1 MNNSKQ
7 NNPPKYH
14 RNIIIQDEYKN
25 FILDKISMKELA
37 TKHCLSYTRIRNI
50 LIYIGWQFRIY
61 LDMTENNA
69 LSDLLYS
76 SPVATKNY
84 LRGQPEVLEK
94 TLLAFDKFALHRIAE
109 AEKFPN
115 KL

>member
-1 MNNSKQ
+1 
-7 NNPPKYH
+7 
-14 RNIIIQDEYKN
+14 
-25 FILDKISMKELA
+25 
-37 TKHCLSYTRIRNI
+37 
-50 LIYIGWQFRIY
+50 
-61 LDMTENNA
+61 MTENNA

-94 TLLAFDKFALHRIAE
+94 TLLAFDKFALQRIAE